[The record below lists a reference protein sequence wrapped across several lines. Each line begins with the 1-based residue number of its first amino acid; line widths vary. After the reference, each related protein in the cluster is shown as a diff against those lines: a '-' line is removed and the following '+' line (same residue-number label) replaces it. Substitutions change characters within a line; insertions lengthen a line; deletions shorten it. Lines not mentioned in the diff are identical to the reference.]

1 DTALG
6 MALILRTANARGNNR
21 STIVIGKLRIAA
33 VQDCIQTGVFQHTGT
48 EIVWDRQPG
57 YAAEILIGMHM
68 AEQPV
73 FRFHVIAEFGID
85 IAAAGKNSDK
95 QVRRN
100 YSPGNGVFDRQCP
113 ASPV

>member
-1 DTALG
+1 

-68 AEQPV
+68 AEQLFMSEV
-73 FRFHVIAEFGID
+73 
-85 IAAAGKNSDK
+85 NS
-95 QVRRN
+95 
-100 YSPGNGVFDRQCP
+100 S
-113 ASPV
+113 